1 MQHTRW
7 ALRAVAIA
15 VTVICISVPTRS
27 ANAANGAMVDVLLDY
42 TIYASGL
49 RVADCVVN
57 LTLDP
62 GAYAIELASQPRG
75 LIALLTRWQYGAK
88 STGVLEGNRTRPLA
102 HETEHLRRNRDRRFR
117 IAYDDQG
124 PIQEIHDPPKVLKLP
139 VPPDEKQG
147 TLDPL
152 SATVALIRGASM
164 SGGCPS
170 DLPVY
175 DGRRRFDIKF
185 VESEI
190 VDLPGTRFSAFEGQA
205 IRCRLQFDPIAGDFD
220 REDRSSFWYQDALAE
235 RQIDMWLAP
244 VLGEGSPPVPVKL
257 QGLGRYGPFY
267 IHLNNMTSGPA
278 SSEDDSADDITLE
291 DEPVPGQ
298 VTGG

>member
-1 MQHTRW
+1 MQDKHW
-7 ALRAVAIA
+7 ALKAAI
-15 VTVICISVPTRS
+15 VTS
-27 ANAANGAMVDVLLDY
+27 ALVGLSLPAKTAQAANRAMVDVLLDY

-49 RVADCVVN
+49 RVADCVVD
-57 LTLDP
+57 LTIDP

-75 LIALLTRWQYGAK
+75 LIALITRWQYGAK

-117 IAYDDQG
+117 IAYDDRG

-139 VPPDEKQG
+139 VPPDNKQG

-152 SATVALIRGASM
+152 SATVALIRGTTL
-164 SGGCPS
+164 SGGCPD

-185 VESEI
+185 VESER
-190 VDLPGTRFSAFEGQA
+190 VELPGTRFSAFEGAA

-244 VLGEGSPPVPVKL
+244 ILGEDAPPIPVKL

-267 IHLNNMTSGPA
+267 IHLNDVGLQTTATEDESAGE
-278 SSEDDSADDITLE
+278 SSIE
-291 DEPVPGQ
+291 DEPEPSEN
-298 VTGG
+298 TGG